1 MNLWEKNK
9 AIQLCVEAFKK
20 TFAER
25 EGERERGR
33 GREGGTAGNLMS
45 I

>member
-25 EGERERGR
+25 RKRERERGR
-33 GREGGTAGNLMS
+33 EGGAASNLMS